1 MLFVVAGILKPNV
14 EERMISL
21 RDEWSE
27 HLSQP
32 YRRISLAGLMRDS
45 QGKRRGY
52 LIFFEARDFDDAQA
66 YLQQSPF
73 YQNNLYERVDV
84 AEFAPQ
90 IGYIEKEEAF

>member
-32 YRRISLAGLMRDS
+32 FRRISLAGLMRDKN
-45 QGKRRGY
+45 GKRQGY
-52 LIFFEARDFDDAQA
+52 LIFFEAEDFDDAEA
-66 YLQQSPF
+66 YLHQSPF
-73 YQNNLYERVDV
+73 YRDGLYERVDV
-84 AEFAPQ
+84 AEFNAQ
-90 IGYIEKEEAF
+90 IGYVERAELS